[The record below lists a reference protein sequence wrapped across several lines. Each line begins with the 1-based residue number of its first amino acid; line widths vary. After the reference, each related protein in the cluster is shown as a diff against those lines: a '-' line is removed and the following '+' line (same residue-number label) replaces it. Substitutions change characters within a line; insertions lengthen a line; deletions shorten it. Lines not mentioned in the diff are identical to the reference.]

1 MHGTE
6 HRVPERRAL
15 RLSAPRKPVYPA
27 SASSLPSA
35 PQPLILS
42 KTGPFARNG
51 LSLTREGLRLREFR
65 PGVEGP
71 GLPLRSLACRS
82 SCPFGFS
89 APPPVAG
96 SPQRPAASTPQAR
109 CIPYRPALP
118 AVLPACAPL
127 WEFSLPWD
135 QRTGKLRNRSVRL
148 PELPDLVRS
157 PQPFHLKI
165 RLRINVTD
173 PLPVFRPYTQIR
185 RQRFARQFRTTQA
198 STKFSP
204 GFTMSE
210 HFTIFRVSTE
220 VFISS
225 ITL

>member
-165 RLRINVTD
+165 RLRINVPD
-173 PLPVFRPYTQIR
+173 PLHFRRLAVPQTSWNLLYYDPKHSSGQRFFRPFQPIS
-185 RQRFARQFRTTQA
+185 TT
-198 STKFSP
+198 SFCC
-204 GFTMSE
+204 
-210 HFTIFRVSTE
+210 
-220 VFISS
+220 ISNQLQP
-225 ITL
+225 TAGA